1 MPISGAPA
9 TMVKS
14 HYATTVWGHLLTT
27 LISLSG
33 YWYHTTAT
41 SGTTKLLHMVPQKC
55 YSGTT
60 RVILS
65 ILRFK
70 TYQRYILL
78 QIFNSKITNF
88 VLEIKTTTRWSD
100 IIH

>member
-1 MPISGAPA
+1 MPVSGAPA

-65 ILRFK
+65 SN
-70 TYQRYILL
+70 
-78 QIFNSKITNF
+78 NSHAMTF
-88 VLEIKTTTRWSD
+88 Y
-100 IIH
+100 